1 MKRFKSIEE
10 GKWVELLNGLTLTE
24 EQKAL
29 LISKEEGDKVAKEE
43 LARAIKNSL
52 TTQPTEEEIAM
63 LDTIY
68 TEVKAELEGMEDYK
82 IVAFRVAILEN
93 GYKYSLEYKLGE
105 ESKTKNNF

>member
-29 LISKEEGDKVAKEE
+29 LISEEDDDKVAKEE
-43 LARAIKNSL
+43 LAQAIKNNL
-52 TTQPTEEEIAM
+52 MADPAEEEIAM

-68 TEVKAELEGMEDYK
+68 AGVKAEIAEAEDYEM
-82 IVAFRVAILEN
+82 VAFRVAILED
-93 GYKYSLEYKLGE
+93 GYKYSLEYNLGE
-105 ESKTKNNF
+105 ERKTKNNF